1 MVPGV
6 DDDRLRGSDEVAV
19 VPDLRGHLQP
29 LLVHLEHDGGD
40 PVPGLAAVAEVGGE
54 GEDVLVPGAHEL
66 REEDIE
72 GEVELRPPLDGADY
86 GQVGSDQGGG
96 AAGPGGLCNK
106 NN

>member
-1 MVPGV
+1 MQKFV
-6 DDDRLRGSDEVAV
+6 SD
-19 VPDLRGHLQP
+19 LQP

-40 PVPGLAAVAEVGGE
+40 PVPGVAAVAEVGGE

-86 GQVGSDQGGG
+86 RQVGGD
-96 AAGPGGLCNK
+96 
-106 NN
+106 